1 MRKVAETDL
10 YGPIKAYLNG
20 LGYDVKSE
28 VKHADIVAL
37 KADAPPLIVEMKT
50 GFSLTLLHQATA
62 RQTISDC
69 VFVAVARWRG
79 KVGWKAFK
87 ANLGLCKKLGIGV
100 LSVDLTTQLV
110 TLHIDPGPT
119 CSRKNNRR
127 TAKVLEEFHA
137 RKGDPNLGGKRG
149 QIMTAYRQD
158 ALLCLRA
165 LSTVETVSGAQICKE
180 TGMRRATKLMADN
193 HYGWFERA
201 SRGLYRLSTSG
212 KTAADQLVKTPD

>member
-180 TGMRRATKLMADN
+180 TG
-193 HYGWFERA
+193 
-201 SRGLYRLSTSG
+201 
-212 KTAADQLVKTPD
+212 